1 MSLVQSLRA
10 LLKPNLTPVFVTDPL
25 LRPTGFNA
33 AAEECLPMLTKGTPL
48 PEQFP
53 DLMWTS
59 ALSCLQNLRPVAL
72 PLNHEAC
79 GRFVLY
85 LFPVHYDSGLVG
97 TVCSVVI
104 GRSPNL
110 DASLAVLMHDL
121 GTPISTL
128 RNCVTLLQN
137 CQADPTPR
145 EMQLFSIMQQNLSAV
160 QRNLSLLTTALAAE
174 RPVQE
179 QDSVS
184 LSDTVEKLLAR
195 ILPDPKA
202 QAVAFDCLCEGK
214 AIVLANPILLERALL
229 NLITNA
235 IAYCSA
241 QVRISVL
248 SEGAFGLLR
257 VADDGPGIPLEE
269 LPHILTP
276 WYTTN
281 ASGSG
286 LGLSMVDQFARR
298 AGGRLDV
305 ENRNG
310 AVFTLRLPL
319 SQALDLRAAHPDE
332 IHLPDQLLSFEL
344 ELALNRRAVRMASE
358 GERPF

>member
-248 SEGAFGLLR
+248 SEGAFGL
-257 VADDGPGIPLEE
+257 
-269 LPHILTP
+269 
-276 WYTTN
+276 
-281 ASGSG
+281 
-286 LGLSMVDQFARR
+286 
-298 AGGRLDV
+298 
-305 ENRNG
+305 
-310 AVFTLRLPL
+310 
-319 SQALDLRAAHPDE
+319 
-332 IHLPDQLLSFEL
+332 
-344 ELALNRRAVRMASE
+344 
-358 GERPF
+358 